1 MSLGT
6 AVVLE
11 SSQFRPQDAGG
22 WKPGLAM
29 AFFIHLFL
37 IGGLALG
44 VKWKIQP
51 PAAVEAEVWTE
62 VPKVEEE
69 APPVP
74 VPPQPEVVPPKPV
87 EPEPATEK
95 PEDKPAEI
103 AIVPVKP
110 KVKPKAED
118 KKPLKKDLKKETKKD
133 SKKDPKEVFLPDPPK
148 KTPPKVDAKADKTP
162 PKVVTPAKP
171 VIDPK
176 AEAKAKAAADA
187 QAKADAE
194 KLAAQ
199 RRANLDRLMRNLAQD
214 QISSAGL
221 SDSYIGR
228 IVARVKSN
236 IVFPRDGVDGNP
248 AALVKVE
255 CAADGRITRST
266 VIAASGNQQW
276 DQAVIRALER
286 TQVLPLDEHKRV
298 PCPFEINF
306 RPNDF

>member
-37 IGGLALG
+37 IGGLALS
-44 VKWKIQP
+44 VNWKIQPP
-51 PAAVEAEVWTE
+51 PAAVEAEMWTE
-62 VPKVEEE
+62 VPKIEDVV
-69 APPVP
+69 PPVP
-74 VPPQPEVVPPKPV
+74 VPPQPVVVPPKHV
-87 EPEPATEK
+87 EPEPAVEK
-95 PEDKPAEI
+95 PADKPADM

-110 KVKPKAED
+110 KVPKPKVEKED
-118 KKPLKKDLKKETKKD
+118 KKPLKKDPKKEPK
-133 SKKDPKEVFLPDPPK
+133 PKEVFLPDPPK
-148 KTPPKVDAKADKTP
+148 KAPVKTDT
-162 PKVVTPAKP
+162 KPAKP
-171 VIDPK
+171 LVDPK

>member
-1 MSLGT
+1 M
-6 AVVLE
+6 VLE

-44 VKWKIQP
+44 VNWKIQP
-51 PAAVEAEVWTE
+51 PAAVEAEMWTE
-62 VPKVEEE
+62 VPKIDEV
-69 APPVP
+69 APPLP
-74 VPPQPEVVPPKPV
+74 VLPKPV
-87 EPEPATEK
+87 EPEPAVEK
-95 PEDKPAEI
+95 PADKPADM
-103 AIVPVKP
+103 AIVTVKP
-110 KVKPKAED
+110 KVPKPKVEKED
-118 KKPLKKDLKKETKKD
+118 KKPLKKEAKKETK
-133 SKKDPKEVFLPDPPK
+133 PKEVFLPDPPK
-148 KTPPKVDAKADKTP
+148 KAPTKTETKP
-162 PKVVTPAKP
+162 TKP
-171 VIDPK
+171 VVDPK

>member
-1 MSLGT
+1 
-6 AVVLE
+6 
-11 SSQFRPQDAGG
+11 
-22 WKPGLAM
+22 M

-44 VKWKIQP
+44 VNWKIQPP
-51 PAAVEAEVWTE
+51 PAAVEAEMWTE
-62 VPKVEEE
+62 VPKIEDVV
-69 APPVP
+69 PPVP
-74 VPPQPEVVPPKPV
+74 VPPQPVVVPPKPV
-87 EPEPATEK
+87 EPEPAVEK
-95 PEDKPAEI
+95 PADKPADM

-110 KVKPKAED
+110 KVPKPKVEKED
-118 KKPLKKDLKKETKKD
+118 KKPLKKDPKKEPK
-133 SKKDPKEVFLPDPPK
+133 PKEVFLPDPPK
-148 KTPPKVDAKADKTP
+148 KAPVKTDT
-162 PKVVTPAKP
+162 KPAKP
-171 VIDPK
+171 LVDPK

>member
-1 MSLGT
+1 M
-6 AVVLE
+6 VLE

-62 VPKVEEE
+62 VPKLEEV
-69 APPVP
+69 APPLP

-87 EPEPATEK
+87 EPEPAVEK
-95 PEDKPAEI
+95 PADKPADI

-110 KVKPKAED
+110 KAVKPKVEKVD
-118 KKPLKKDLKKETKKD
+118 KKPLKKDA
-133 SKKDPKEVFLPDPPK
+133 KKDPKKEAKEVFLPDPPK
-148 KTPPKVDAKADKTP
+148 KAPTKPETKVAPPAK
-162 PKVVTPAKP
+162 PAKP
-171 VIDPK
+171 VVDPK

-194 KLAAQ
+194 KLATQ

>member
-44 VKWKIQP
+44 VNWKIQP
-51 PAAVEAEVWTE
+51 PAAVEAEMWTE
-62 VPKVEEE
+62 VPKIDEV
-69 APPVP
+69 APPLP
-74 VPPQPEVVPPKPV
+74 VLPKPV
-87 EPEPATEK
+87 EPEPAVEK
-95 PEDKPAEI
+95 PADKPADM
-103 AIVPVKP
+103 AIVTVKP
-110 KVKPKAED
+110 KVPKPKVEKED
-118 KKPLKKDLKKETKKD
+118 KKPLKKEAKKETK
-133 SKKDPKEVFLPDPPK
+133 PKEVFLPDPPK
-148 KTPPKVDAKADKTP
+148 KAPTKTETKP
-162 PKVVTPAKP
+162 TKP
-171 VIDPK
+171 VVDPK

>member
-1 MSLGT
+1 M
-6 AVVLE
+6 VLE

-44 VKWKIQP
+44 VKWKIKP

-62 VPKVEEE
+62 VPKLEEV
-69 APPVP
+69 APPLP

-87 EPEPATEK
+87 EPEPAVEK
-95 PEDKPAEI
+95 PADKPADI

-110 KVKPKAED
+110 KAVKPKVEKED
-118 KKPLKKDLKKETKKD
+118 KKPLKKDAKKD
-133 SKKDPKEVFLPDPPK
+133 SKKEAKEVFLPDPPK
-148 KTPPKVDAKADKTP
+148 KAPTKPETKVAPPAK
-162 PKVVTPAKP
+162 PAKP
-171 VIDPK
+171 VVDPK

-194 KLAAQ
+194 KLATQ

>member
-37 IGGLALG
+37 IGGLALS
-44 VKWKIQP
+44 VNWKIQPP
-51 PAAVEAEVWTE
+51 PAAVEAEMWTE
-62 VPKVEEE
+62 VPKIEDVV
-69 APPVP
+69 PPVP
-74 VPPQPEVVPPKPV
+74 VPPQPVVVPPKHV
-87 EPEPATEK
+87 EPEPAVEK
-95 PEDKPAEI
+95 PADKPADM

-110 KVKPKAED
+110 KVPKPKVEKED
-118 KKPLKKDLKKETKKD
+118 KKPLKKDPKKEPK
-133 SKKDPKEVFLPDPPK
+133 PKEVFLPDPPK
-148 KTPPKVDAKADKTP
+148 KAPVKTDT
-162 PKVVTPAKP
+162 KPAKP
-171 VIDPK
+171 VVDPK

>member
-44 VKWKIQP
+44 VNWKIQPP
-51 PAAVEAEVWTE
+51 PAAVEAEMWTE
-62 VPKVEEE
+62 VPKIEDVV
-69 APPVP
+69 PPVP
-74 VPPQPEVVPPKPV
+74 VPPQPVVVPPKPV
-87 EPEPATEK
+87 EPEPAVEK
-95 PEDKPAEI
+95 PADKPADM

-110 KVKPKAED
+110 KVPKPKVEKED
-118 KKPLKKDLKKETKKD
+118 KKPLKKDTKKEPK
-133 SKKDPKEVFLPDPPK
+133 PKEVFLPDTPK
-148 KTPPKVDAKADKTP
+148 KAPTKTDSKADTK
-162 PKVVTPAKP
+162 PAKP
-171 VIDPK
+171 VVDPK

>member
-37 IGGLALG
+37 IGGLALS
-44 VKWKIQP
+44 VNWKIQPP
-51 PAAVEAEVWTE
+51 PAAVEAEMWTE
-62 VPKVEEE
+62 VPKIEDVE
-69 APPVP
+69 PPVP
-74 VPPQPEVVPPKPV
+74 VPPQPVVVPPKPV
-87 EPEPATEK
+87 EPEPAVEK
-95 PEDKPAEI
+95 PADKPADM

-110 KVKPKAED
+110 KVPKPKVEKED
-118 KKPLKKDLKKETKKD
+118 KKPLKKDPKKEPK
-133 SKKDPKEVFLPDPPK
+133 PKEVFLPDPPK
-148 KTPPKVDAKADKTP
+148 KAPVKTDT
-162 PKVVTPAKP
+162 KPAKP
-171 VIDPK
+171 VVDPK